1 VRIAALISV
10 QRLAPGSGAALS
22 MIVMC
27 RTIPELLI
35 APLGGILADKF
46 DRKKLMVR
54 LDILAAISVFSFIYA
69 LRSGNVLLLYAAT
82 AMRSIISA
90 SYLPITMSIVP
101 MLVSNPEDLKRA
113 STLNGMVWSGM
124 LVSGGVLAGSVSAR
138 FGLEVCYYIDIL
150 TYFTSALIM
159 SRVSGDYLVDSTT
172 IKKDTDQDTST
183 TAVSNPSLTLR
194 SFLHMNLDLV
204 QYIWRCE
211 FGLLILLKAS
221 GCLIFGSAD
230 VLNVTLAHVEGDESE
245 TSRLMGRIYSSV
257 GIGCMIGPVLA
268 NSTIV
273 HGDKPRTLQL
283 AILFG
288 LVFMFAGW
296 LGVARN
302 ISSFT
307 SICAFTTIRSIGSA
321 TIWLFST
328 LLLQNLTSPKFL
340 GRVIGLDFCLARL
353 SETCIAF
360 AAGRLEDNGRSNSE
374 IAYLSSGIAGFMLA
388 FWCTYHHMGYGAAK
402 SKFNKVEQ
410 VPINGE
416 EFHAFI

>member
-1 VRIAALISV
+1 MRIASLISV

-27 RTIPELLI
+27 RTIPELLV

-46 DRKKLMVR
+46 DRKKLMIK
-54 LDILAAISVFSFIYA
+54 LDILAAMSVFSYIYA
-69 LRSGNVLLLYAAT
+69 LKSGNVILLYAAT

-90 SYLPITMSIVP
+90 SYMPITLSIVP

-113 STLNGMVWSGM
+113 STLNGMVWSAM
-124 LVSGGVLAGSVSAR
+124 LVFGGVLAGGVSAR
-138 FGLEVCYYIDIL
+138 FGLEACYYIDIL

-159 SRVSGDYLVDSTT
+159 SRVSGDYLVESTT
-172 IKKDTDQDTST
+172 IKKDTDQGNNTK
-183 TAVSNPSLTLR
+183 AVSNPSFTLQ
-194 SFLHMNLDLV
+194 SFLYMNLDLI
-204 QYIWRCE
+204 QYIWTCD

-221 GCLIFGSAD
+221 GSLIFGSAD
-230 VLNVTLAHVEGDESE
+230 VLNVTLAHVEGDEGE

-257 GIGCMIGPVLA
+257 GIGCIIGPVLA

-296 LGVARN
+296 IGVARN
-302 ISSFT
+302 VSSFT
-307 SICAFTTIRSIGSA
+307 FICAFTTVRSIGSS

-328 LLLQNLTSPKFL
+328 LLLQVS
-340 GRVIGLDFCLARL
+340 ILAQ
-353 SETCIAF
+353 
-360 AAGRLEDNGRSNSE
+360 
-374 IAYLSSGIAGFMLA
+374 YLSV
-388 FWCTYHHMGYGAAK
+388 
-402 SKFNKVEQ
+402 N
-410 VPINGE
+410 
-416 EFHAFI
+416 